1 MGDQVVGV
9 RQIIMDALD
18 FGKYN
23 FYIWASYG
31 LTFIVLIWN
40 VVIPMMEKKKLIKSI
55 KRRNYLNNDESTV
68 IAKKQSD

>member
-1 MGDQVVGV
+1 
-9 RQIIMDALD
+9 MDALD

-40 VVIPMMEKKKLIKSI
+40 VVIPFLGKKKLIKNI
-55 KRRNYLNNDESTV
+55 KRRNYLNSGGSNVTDSNVKDEKT
-68 IAKKQSD
+68 Q